1 MQGKTGKALKKELV
15 IESPQQFK
23 YAPVVEE
30 EQDGAGPQGKVSAL
44 NVSSSQSDQRCF
56 SSLLKWEKS
65 EWNNL
70 INRIDLFFSQ
80 LFVLQ

>member
-44 NVSSSQSDQRCF
+44 NVSSCQSDQRCF
-56 SSLLKWEKS
+56 SSLLK
-65 EWNNL
+65 
-70 INRIDLFFSQ
+70 
-80 LFVLQ
+80 